1 MHDGTLVFG
10 PVRGWNGRLNGMDED
25 VEVDVMVSRD
35 GDHRGVLCDGPLE
48 ERFDLGVRLHGP
60 FFGNQVDFVLN
71 DDDVLNAC
79 DLKGHQV
86 FPGLRLRTGFVGGHH
101 QHGTV
106 HDGGTRDHDGHQR
119 LVAGSIDKGHDPF
132 QLCLNII
139 ATVGSLARGVVLAV
153 FVLVERR
160 VGVPEFDG
168 NTALSLLG
176 MGIGPHARKRLRQR
190 GFSVVNVAD

>member
-1 MHDGTLVFG
+1 M
-10 PVRGWNGRLNGMDED
+10 
-25 VEVDVMVSRD
+25 
-35 GDHRGVLCDGPLE
+35 
-48 ERFDLGVRLHGP
+48 
-60 FFGNQVDFVLN
+60 
-71 DDDVLNAC
+71 
-79 DLKGHQV
+79 
-86 FPGLRLRTGFVGGHH
+86 
-101 QHGTV
+101 
-106 HDGGTRDHDGHQR
+106 
-119 LVAGSIDKGHDPF
+119 AGSIDKGHDPF
-132 QLCLNII
+132 QFCLNII